1 VDKKSIFLALFI
13 FIIIALAFYF
23 SFDEVS
29 VVPEETPPADN
40 SAEEKLEDVN
50 FTVYNDSENQE
61 LKLISDRVANFKSEE
76 RMELKPIKVEVYST
90 ENGKLIYTLDGDFGI
105 YYSDRKFLE
114 IRNNVVI
121 DSTEYHILADE
132 LDYDIQNNFLEGRG
146 SVKIK
151 GDDFESTADT
161 FSSNLNLRD
170 LKLSKKETAER
181 AQIIFKKLQEDSK
194 TEEPN
199 DE

>member
-1 VDKKSIFLALFI
+1 MDKKSIFLALFI

-90 ENGKLIYTLDGDFGI
+90 ESGKLLYTLDGDFGI
-105 YYSDRKFLE
+105 YYTDRKFLE